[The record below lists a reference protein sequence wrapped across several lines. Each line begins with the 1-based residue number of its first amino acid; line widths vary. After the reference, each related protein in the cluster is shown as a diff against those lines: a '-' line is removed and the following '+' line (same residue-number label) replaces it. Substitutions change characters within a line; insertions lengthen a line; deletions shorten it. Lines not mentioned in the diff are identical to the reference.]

1 MTKFRTHIYKPNG
14 GNLRITVEP
23 AKPIY
28 KDGQKVGDQP
38 GKYADFVGGVFETN
52 DQKVVD
58 YLKNLSTFG
67 VDFFEVPE
75 GDGESPKSP
84 PKSAETDLESLT
96 KAELIA
102 LAQEKGI
109 EVDEKL
115 TKAEILERLKAK

>member
-14 GNLRITVEP
+14 GNLKITIET
-23 AKPIY
+23 AKPIF
-28 KDGQKVGDQP
+28 KDGHRIGDER

-52 DQKVVD
+52 DQKVID
-58 YLKNLSTFG
+58 YLKSLPTFG

-75 GDGESPKSP
+75 GRGESPKSP
-84 PKSAETDLESLT
+84 AKSAEPELESLT

-102 LAQEKGI
+102 FAQEKGV

-115 TKAEILERLKAK
+115 TKAEILERLKVK